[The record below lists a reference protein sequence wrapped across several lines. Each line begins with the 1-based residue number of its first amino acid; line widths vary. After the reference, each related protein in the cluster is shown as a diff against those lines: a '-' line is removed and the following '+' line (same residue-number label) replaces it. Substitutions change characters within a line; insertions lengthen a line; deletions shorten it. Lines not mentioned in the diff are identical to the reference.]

1 MRVVGRMGIAA
12 LLAVASLT
20 FAGCDQLFQR
30 DTKGQVEA
38 AGKKVLTGDF
48 RGAIKLYEAALDGT
62 AKTADVHYRLALLYD
77 DKLRSPLDALHHMDR
92 YLELAPKGSY
102 AKEATAYK
110 KEGELKLLNSLS
122 GGKLL
127 TQEVAVRL
135 TNENLRLQS
144 RINELQ
150 NRKLAPVS
158 PVGTTAAHGEQKQ
171 KPIPAGAKTHVVKS
185 GETLGSI
192 AQLYYRNKARWKD
205 LQDANFYSL
214 EGTAKIKPGQVLIIP
229 QK

>member
-1 MRVVGRMGIAA
+1 MRVAGRSGLAA
-12 LLAVASLT
+12 LLAVVALT

-38 AGKKVLTGDF
+38 ASKKVLTGDF

-77 DKLRSPLDALHHMDR
+77 DKLRSPVDALHHMDR
-92 YLELAPKGSY
+92 YLELAPKGTY
-102 AKEATAYK
+102 AKEAAAYK
-110 KEGELKLLNSLS
+110 KEGELKLLTSLS

-135 TNENLRLQS
+135 TNENLRLQN
-144 RINELQ
+144 RINDLQ

-158 PVGTTAAHGEQKQ
+158 PAGTTGARGEQKQ

-185 GETLGSI
+185 GETLASI
-192 AQLYYRNKARWKD
+192 SQLYYRNKARWKD